1 MSRQWCEDILKSI
14 CKSGESDTP
23 PYRAELQ
30 TTNLQTCWRKV
41 VCSTQKE
48 RKIWRYGDIIIIN
61 EDHCSLLSSLL
72 PKICLSAEE
81 MVSEQYVKIMKG
93 ETVIL
98 RR

>member
-1 MSRQWCEDILKSI
+1 MEVIKTWWCQDILKSI

-23 PYRAELQ
+23 PYRAD
-30 TTNLQTCWRKV
+30 THTNLQTGGGGGRWSEAHRKR
-41 VCSTQKE
+41 E
-48 RKIWRYGDIIIIN
+48 IWRYGDIIIIN

-81 MVSEQYVKIMKG
+81 K
-93 ETVIL
+93 